1 MNIGILREYTHFV
14 FKQNVTRSVDVQ
26 HSAKQFAEKL
36 NQLLDDMDVP
46 NGIRERS
53 VIFSKMLN
61 IPKQQ
66 GWALLEGQIIPDQD
80 LLSKIAAEL
89 DASRLVI

>member
-1 MNIGILREYTHFV
+1 M
-14 FKQNVTRSVDVQ
+14 Q

-46 NGIRERS
+46 SGIRERS

-66 GWALLEGQIIPDQD
+66 GWAILEGQIIPDQD
-80 LLSKIAAEL
+80 LLTKIAAEL